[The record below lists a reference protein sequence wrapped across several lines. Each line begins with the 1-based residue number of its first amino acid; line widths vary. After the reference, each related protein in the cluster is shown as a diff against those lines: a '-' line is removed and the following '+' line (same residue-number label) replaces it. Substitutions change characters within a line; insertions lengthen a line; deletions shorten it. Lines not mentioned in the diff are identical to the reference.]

1 MSVMELNSN
10 EVAELLGVA
19 EQDVRAWAHSG
30 RLPAL
35 DVQDRLRFNR
45 QTILEWALMHGHPLN
60 LGVAAMAPPGLPPLT
75 ELFAPERFHYNIPGR
90 TFVEVLRAA
99 LDVLQLP
106 LEDKE
111 LIYDLLVSRE
121 KLMTTALGD
130 GLAIPHLR
138 VPVVVDVPRPAL
150 SIFFTREP
158 IDMGALDGKPVHT
171 LFLLLSLAPK
181 QHLELLARLTF
192 LFRQPELVE
201 LLRERA
207 KPATILEWIQHAIPT
222 VNKSQK
228 KSRR

>member
-1 MSVMELNSN
+1 MGADARPS
-10 EVAELLGVA
+10 AESWRSGNGA
-19 EQDVRAWAHSG
+19 SGSTAAHG
-30 RLPAL
+30 TFR
-35 DVQDRLRFNR
+35 
-45 QTILEWALMHGHPLN
+45 T
-60 LGVAAMAPPGLPPLT
+60 
-75 ELFAPERFHYNIPGR
+75 ERFHYDVPGR

-99 LDVLQLP
+99 LDVLDLP
-106 LEDKE
+106 PEDKE

-171 LFLLLSLAPK
+171 LFLLLSLTPK

-192 LFRQPELVE
+192 LFRKPEFVK
-201 LLRERA
+201 LLRDRA
-207 KPATILEWIQHAIPT
+207 KPEIILEWIQRADAQSEQIPRKRLNDR
-222 VNKSQK
+222 VVLS
-228 KSRR
+228 SAWLLHGSELSPARVAARRPPA